1 MMMKQTTE
9 LNRAHFRKK
18 KEKKKKEGGL
28 LTARLFFFLV
38 VVLEQTVTTL
48 FPERERE
55 RETLCALFILGHGDH
70 RIRSREHSHLE
81 AC

>member
-18 KEKKKKEGGL
+18 KKKKKRGGTFDRPTL
-28 LTARLFFFLV
+28 FFLV

>member
-1 MMMKQTTE
+1 MMKQTTE
-9 LNRAHFRKK
+9 KQSAFPKKKRKK
-18 KEKKKKEGGL
+18 KGGTFDRPTL
-28 LTARLFFFLV
+28 FFLV

>member
-1 MMMKQTTE
+1 MKQTTE
-9 LNRAHFRKK
+9 RISEKK
-18 KEKKKKEGGL
+18 KGKKKEGGL
-28 LTARLFFFLV
+28 LTARLFFFGRRFG
-38 VVLEQTVTTL
+38 TNGHHT
-48 FPERERE
+48 FSRERE